1 VSNEFDRPMLPAV
14 GLMTE
19 LKEEDRDL
27 LASYGEFIGAQEGRE
42 LIAQGEDQRHL
53 YFVISG
59 QLEASVDGQI
69 VGSIQ
74 PGETIG
80 EIAILDPGVA
90 TGNVKA
96 VEFSQ
101 IWRIDYDSLRQFAL
115 DTPVAANSLLL
126 GLSTLLA
133 KRIRG
138 LLNSTL

>member
-1 VSNEFDRPMLPAV
+1 MLPAL
-14 GLMTE
+14 GLLTE

-27 LASYGEFIGAQEGRE
+27 LASYGEFIGAQAGRE
-42 LIAQGEDQRHL
+42 VISQGEDQRHL

-59 QLEASVDGQI
+59 ELEAVVDNQV
-69 VGSIQ
+69 VGAIR
-74 PGETIG
+74 PGESIG

-90 TGNVKA
+90 TGSVKA
-96 VEFSQ
+96 REFSQ
-101 IWRIDYDSLRQFAL
+101 IWRIDHESLRQFAA

-138 LLNSTL
+138 LLKSTV